1 MAKTSVL
8 IVEDDEHI
16 QQLVEYNL
24 LKEGYDTECVASGE
38 EALKAASARRPDVLL
53 LDLMLPGVDGLR
65 VCRTLKGDPKTAHVP
80 VIMLTAKGEEEDVV
94 AGLEMGADDYITKPF
109 SPRVLL
115 ARIKTVL
122 RRQSD
127 RQGGKAENIKID
139 DLVIDS
145 ERHEVL
151 IDGSPVNLT
160 YTEFMI
166 LHFLARQPGFVRS
179 RAQIVNAVHGEES
192 AVTDRSV
199 DVQIVSL
206 RKKMGSYGKY
216 IQTVR
221 NVGYKF
227 KD

>member
-1 MAKTSVL
+1 MAKTNAL
-8 IVEDDEHI
+8 IVEDDENI

-24 LKEGYDTECVASGE
+24 LKEGYDTQCVSSGE
-38 EALKAASARRPDVLL
+38 EALKVATARCPDIQI

-65 VCRTLKGDPKTAHVP
+65 VCRTLKGHSKTAHVP

-94 AGLEMGADDYITKPF
+94 AGLEMGADDYVTKPF
-109 SPRVLL
+109 SPKVLL
-115 ARIKTVL
+115 ARVKTVL
-122 RRQSD
+122 RRQNDQQS
-127 RQGGKAENIKID
+127 GTPENIEID
-139 DLVIDS
+139 ELVIDS
-145 ERHEVL
+145 KRHEVL
-151 IDGSPVNLT
+151 IDGKPVSLT

-179 RAQIVNAVHGEES
+179 RAQIVNAVHGQES